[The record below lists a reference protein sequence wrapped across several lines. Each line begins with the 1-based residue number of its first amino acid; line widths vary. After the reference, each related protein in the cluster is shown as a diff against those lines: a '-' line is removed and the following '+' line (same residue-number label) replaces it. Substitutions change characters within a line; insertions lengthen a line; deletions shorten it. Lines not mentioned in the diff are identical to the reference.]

1 MGLIKILFLR
11 LRQSI
16 QYLVTLLTIKFF
28 SFLVEA
34 KIKFTIQN
42 KINWTQCNKY
52 LYIAFIFLGWCHIST
67 HWDSI
72 GEIWFEARACH
83 DMERRVGDFIFPY
96 LLNLKLNL
104 PHLCK
109 VQQTERT
116 KAFTRTESKNK
127 ILQDGQVSRILN
139 SHFFLLLKF
148 SHLTF
153 HNFLYILLSFDLF
166 TSLSAL
172 HCCCSCY
179 KFTHVFHFDFLNY
192 TN

>member
-1 MGLIKILFLR
+1 MACKGHKFIYTFFYIRLARACGDVQLIKILFLR
-11 LRQSI
+11 LRQNI
-16 QYLVTLLTIKFF
+16 QHLVTLLTIKFF

-127 ILQDGQVSRILN
+127 ILQDGQVSTI
-139 SHFFLLLKF
+139 
-148 SHLTF
+148 
-153 HNFLYILLSFDLF
+153 
-166 TSLSAL
+166 
-172 HCCCSCY
+172 
-179 KFTHVFHFDFLNY
+179 
-192 TN
+192 